1 MTNLNIKSFNDH
13 LVEELE
19 LQIRLTQNVLDAVRE
34 CEYERAHLFSRST
47 RRSAENIT
55 SFLDSM
61 IEAMKIEQKE
71 SNQC

>member
-34 CEYERAHLFSRST
+34 CEYERARLFSIST
-47 RRSAENIT
+47 RRSADHIT

-61 IEAMKIEQKE
+61 IEAKKIEQKE
-71 SNQC
+71 INQC

>member
-1 MTNLNIKSFNDH
+1 MTSLNIKACNDH
-13 LVEELE
+13 LVEQLE
-19 LQIRLTQNVLDAVRE
+19 LQMRLTQNVLDAVKE

-47 RRSAENIT
+47 RRCAEDIT
-55 SFLDSM
+55 SFLNSM